1 LSPKDEVTASRKD
14 QIMQSAAALFAS
26 QGYYKT
32 TTAHVAEAVG
42 VTQPYVFHFFKTKE
56 QLYLA
61 VLDQAFHRMQRAF
74 TQVESP
80 PAELSDRMGKAF
92 NDLLETHRNEML
104 LLMQCFTT
112 PEPGVREFTKQ
123 KFSLI
128 YETIKERF
136 ELAGDPNPP
145 YEASMF
151 ISCGLIM
158 TLSEVLGM
166 PQLSPWSN
174 PS

>member
-1 LSPKDEVTASRKD
+1 LSPKEEVVASRKE

-32 TTAHVAEAVG
+32 TTAHVAEAIG

-56 QLYLA
+56 KLYLA
-61 VLDQAFHRMQRAF
+61 VLERAF
-74 TQVESP
+74 QRMEHAFSLVESP
-80 PAELSDRMGKAF
+80 PEELSKRMGAAF

-112 PEPGVREFTKQ
+112 PEQGVQQFAKEM
-123 KFSLI
+123 FSLV
-128 YETIKERF
+128 YETVKERF
-136 ELAGDPNPP
+136 ELAEVPNAP

-151 ISCGLIM
+151 ISCGLII
-158 TLSEVLGM
+158 TLSEVLAM
-166 PQLSPWSN
+166 PKLSPWSC
-174 PS
+174 SS